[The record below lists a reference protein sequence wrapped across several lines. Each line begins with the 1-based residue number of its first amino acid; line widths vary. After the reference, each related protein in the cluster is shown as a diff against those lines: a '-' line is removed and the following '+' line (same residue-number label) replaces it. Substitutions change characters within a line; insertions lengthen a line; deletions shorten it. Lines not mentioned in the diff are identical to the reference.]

1 MASYNTL
8 ITTEQ
13 LEGIIGNVFVFDTRF
28 DLTDPELGE
37 RAFKKA
43 HIPGAQYL
51 HLDHDLSGAKNG
63 RNGRHPLP
71 SPEVFENRL
80 RALGLN
86 YRQQVVV
93 YDDQGGIF
101 AARAW
106 WLLRSLGHTE
116 VAVLNGGLSAWLS
129 AGKPIAGMTQEASLG
144 TFIRRGSANTTIDY
158 SELYN
163 DITGQRLLTVV
174 DARSPQR
181 FAGQNETLDAKAGH
195 IPGALN
201 RFYME
206 NLDSQGFFKPSS
218 QLSQEFS
225 DLLGSRPKSS
235 IVHQCGSGVTAC
247 HNILA
252 MEVAGLGAPRLYAG
266 SWSEWS
272 SLPGSPVEADG

>member
-1 MASYNTL
+1 MANYNTL
-8 ITTEQ
+8 ITAQQ
-13 LEGIIGNVFVFDTRF
+13 LKTIIGSAVIFDTRF
-28 DLTDPELGE
+28 DLTDPEHGE

-43 HIPGAQYL
+43 HILGAQYL
-51 HLDHDLSGAKNG
+51 HLDRDLSGAKNG

-71 SPEVFENRL
+71 SPEDLENRL
-80 RALGLN
+80 RELGLN
-86 YRQQVVV
+86 YRQQVV

-106 WLLRSLGHTE
+106 WLLRSLGHSE

-129 AGKPIAGMTQEASLG
+129 AGNPITEITQESLLG
-144 TFIRRGSANTTIDY
+144 TFIRRGSANATIDY

-206 NLDSQGFFKPSS
+206 NLDSQGFFKPSA

-225 DLLGSRPKSS
+225 DLLGSRPTSS
-235 IVHQCGSGVTAC
+235 IIHQCGSGVTAC

-252 MEVAGLGAPRLYAG
+252 MELAGLGSPRLYAG

-272 SLPGSPVEADG
+272 SLPGSPVEVDG